1 MFNVSTNN
9 SIDRT
14 LYAMDLIAQRHKA
27 LASNLANMDTPN
39 YKRKDISFA
48 QYLGGTANPL
58 ETKLANVMGPSPLMV
73 ESLNEPVN
81 AANELSE
88 MQKNAILYAV
98 ATRRMT
104 KIINEMTTAA
114 RVGSA

>member
-1 MFNVSTNN
+1 MINTNN

-14 LYAMDLIAQRHKA
+14 LYALDLIAQRHKA
-27 LASNLANMDTPN
+27 LSSNIANMDTPN
-39 YKRKDISFA
+39 YRRKDISFS

-58 ETKLANVMGPSPLMV
+58 ETRLAAIMGPSPV
-73 ESLNEPVN
+73 TIETSSEQVN

-88 MQKNAILYAV
+88 MQKNAVLYSV

-104 KIINEMTTAA
+104 TIINQMTTAA
-114 RVGSA
+114 RVGST

>member
-1 MFNVSTNN
+1 MINTNN
-9 SIDRT
+9 SINRT
-14 LYAMDLIAQRHKA
+14 LYALDLIAERHKA

-39 YKRKDISFA
+39 YIRKDISFS

-58 ETKLANVMGPSPLMV
+58 ETKLANIMGPSPLMV
-73 ESLNEPVN
+73 ETTGEHVN

-104 KIINEMTTAA
+104 TVINQMTTAA
-114 RVGSA
+114 RVGSS